1 MRVITM
7 VVSLAGENAY
17 WESGPK
23 GQTSSLIRNEPLR
36 SNPMPS
42 TLAAMRQ
49 AYEVLLMP
57 RTRCP
62 TG

>member
-1 MRVITM
+1 
-7 VVSLAGENAY
+7 
-17 WESGPK
+17 
-23 GQTSSLIRNEPLR
+23 LR

-42 TLAAMRQ
+42 TVAAMRQ
-49 AYEVLLMP
+49 AYDALLMP